1 MGWKPLKLKKI
12 RDPSSSAADK
22 RPISSGVTTAFT
34 DRLRLTLS
42 ITTGTIKALAD
53 RTLHSDDT
61 ARRSRAGARLFVGC
75 FAFVLL
81 FALPAWSGNL
91 VQVRVGNH
99 PTYTRVVFEF
109 DAPSGYRI
117 ERRAAGEPDNS
128 IRVTLDA
135 ASRTRNIVSKSEG
148 VESINVDAGSGR
160 AVAHIMTRHAGLPI
174 REMILTDPPRVV
186 LDLMIPGAKPAP
198 QAEVAEVKPRA
209 AEPEAQPEPTAAQPD
224 EVVVVEPEAQ
234 PVEIVPEPEVASEP
248 LIEVPDLAIE
258 ETPAQAE
265 AMVEVEEIV
274 AEAVVETEAADA
286 EAQAVVGDLAAESAV
301 DGTEE
306 LADEAAESAAPIAV
320 IDMADLM
327 GEAEPIEANA
337 RPVIPEVPSAREPAN
352 AAGKIHVEAGDE
364 AAPFNLKLVGVI
376 AASVLMLLVL
386 VTLVIRSRGSK
397 PDGIDFSALAGEAD
411 EDAAVDQASHE
422 GRIPEG
428 GFAMDVD
435 FHEGSSPDDDFEF
448 GVGDAHDDENKP
460 IESAGVATDA
470 KPGTFDQSDQKED
483 AMSMD
488 NQDLPTSH
496 MDSEA
501 PTQLGI
507 GAAAVGADT
516 DSSVAHLLQEFE
528 RRFAH
533 MEARL
538 DESNEARERLERQV
552 EAQAEELRVQRAA
565 IARTQRAVR
574 SLNRPEEEQATEPA
588 LRDPSTPTG

>member
-1 MGWKPLKLKKI
+1 
-12 RDPSSSAADK
+12 
-22 RPISSGVTTAFT
+22 
-34 DRLRLTLS
+34 LTLS

-53 RTLHSDDT
+53 RTPHSDDT
-61 ARRSRAGARLFVGC
+61 ARRARVGARLFVGC
-75 FAFVLL
+75 FAFALL

-117 ERRAAGEPDNS
+117 ERRAAGEPDNA

-135 ASRTRNIVSKSEG
+135 ASRTRNIVSNSEG

-198 QAEVAEVKPRA
+198 QAEVAEVKPQA
-209 AEPEAQPEPTAAQPD
+209 AEPEAQPEATAAQPD
-224 EVVVVEPEAQ
+224 EVVVAEPEAQ

-248 LIEVPDLAIE
+248 LIELPDLAIE
-258 ETPAQAE
+258 EAPAQAE
-265 AMVEVEEIV
+265 AIVDVEEIV
-274 AEAVVETEAADA
+274 TE
-286 EAQAVVGDLAAESAV
+286 AVVGDLAAEPTA
-301 DGTEE
+301 DGSEE
-306 LADEAAESAAPIAV
+306 LADEAAETAAPIAV
-320 IDMADLM
+320 IDLADLM
-327 GEAEPIEANA
+327 GEAEAIEPNA
-337 RPVIPEVPSAREPAN
+337 RPVIPEVPSARESAN
-352 AAGKIHVEAGDE
+352 AAGKVHAEAGE
-364 AAPFNLKLVGVI
+364 AAPFDLKLVGVI

-386 VTLVIRSRGSK
+386 VALVIRSRGSK
-397 PDGIDFSALAGEAD
+397 PDEIDVTALAGEAD
-411 EDAAVDQASHE
+411 EDAAADQASHE
-422 GRIPEG
+422 GRISDD
-428 GFAMDVD
+428 GFAMNAN
-435 FHEGSSPDDDFEF
+435 FQEGSSPDDDFEF

-470 KPGTFDQSDQKED
+470 KPGLFDQSDQKED

-507 GAAAVGADT
+507 GAAAVGADM

-528 RRFAH
+528 RRVAH

-588 LRDPSTPTG
+588 LRDPSAPTG